1 MESSLIKEETTG
13 DLNYQDEGD
22 VRKLFFQFCCEGKG
36 DEAEQKK
43 RWAEAIAFQDE
54 RYLMRL
60 NEKTDGAVAGKLIMG
75 I

>member
-1 MESSLIKEETTG
+1 MILIIRIRVMSG
-13 DLNYQDEGD
+13 NYS
-22 VRKLFFQFCCEGKG
+22 FQFCCEGKG

-54 RYLMRL
+54 RYVMRL
-60 NEKTDGAVAGKLIMG
+60 SEKTDGAVAGKLIME